1 MGFSCGLVG
10 VPNAGKSTLFNA
22 LTGGR
27 ARVESYPFCTI
38 EANAATVPV
47 PDERLDQL
55 ARLFPEKERVNTRI
69 RLIDIAGLVEH
80 ASSGEG
86 MGNQFLSEIRAVDA
100 VLHVVRCFEDKNVAH
115 MSGGIDPVRDIEIV
129 ETEILLKDYETLQR
143 LLKRLQQETKGK
155 DRNAPARLVAWE
167 ELLEQLASGVP
178 VREIETPLVID
189 ELLRELSPLTGKPTL
204 YVANAGDDG
213 SCVHAAS
220 VREYASARG
229 RPCIVVRG
237 RLEAEIVETA
247 ESNEER
253 SSYLQQYGL
262 AATGLDLLVQAG
274 YRLLDLVTFYTLEGP
289 EVRAWTVPR
298 GTSAPQAGGRIH
310 SDFTDRFVL
319 AEIFSLEDLLHVG
332 SEKTLR
338 ESGHVRR
345 AGHDY
350 EIQDQDVVRFICA

>member
-47 PDERLDQL
+47 PDPRLDQL
-55 ARLFPEKERVNTRI
+55 AQLFPEKQRVNTRI

-100 VLHVVRCFEDKNVAH
+100 VLHVVRCFEDRNVAH
-115 MSGGIDPVRDIEIV
+115 MAGSIDPVRDIETV
-129 ETEILLKDYETLQR
+129 ETEILLKDFETLQR

-155 DRNAPARLVAWE
+155 DRSAPARLEAWE
-167 ELLEQLASGVP
+167 ELLEQVASGIP
-178 VREIETPLVID
+178 VRETKKPPVID
-189 ELLRELSPLTGKPTL
+189 ELLRELSPLTDKPIL

-213 SCVHAAS
+213 SPAHAGS
-220 VREYASARG
+220 VVEYASARD
-229 RPCIVVRG
+229 RPSIVVRG
-237 RLEAEIVETA
+237 RLEAEIMEIA
-247 ESNEER
+247 ESDEER

-289 EVRAWTVPR
+289 EVRAWTVPG
-298 GTSAPQAGGRIH
+298 GTHAPQAGGSIH
-310 SDFTDRFVL
+310 SDFADRFIL
-319 AEIFSLEDLLHVG
+319 AEILSLEALLRAG
-332 SEKTLR
+332 SEKALR
-338 ESGHVRR
+338 ESGQVRR

-350 EIQDQDVVRFICA
+350 EVQDRDVVRFICA